1 MHIFDTF
8 SSDSH
13 LGKGIWKYS
22 IKVKAPVPSGSCLG
36 FLVCQGM
43 CQYVIEKNQVDI
55 GLILTILQSC
65 HSKVQLKE
73 TSLFHHES
81 ISVIKKILFLSAER
95 RSCLKRNSKDLHLCT
110 LQQAKLDIPKPTE
123 TARRTK
129 AGTLDESPAKRSSC
143 SKHVPHEK

>member
-1 MHIFDTF
+1 
-8 SSDSH
+8 
-13 LGKGIWKYS
+13 
-22 IKVKAPVPSGSCLG
+22 
-36 FLVCQGM
+36 M
-43 CQYVIEKNQVDI
+43 CQYVIEKTQVDI